1 MAKEANHISRNAQG
15 GIFAAFREHEAAL
28 RRFVRRISPSSSD
41 VDDIAQET
49 ILRALQAE
57 RERDILQPKAYLYMI
72 ARNVV
77 RDALDKK
84 SRSVIDFIEDFAP
97 ESVSSPEPLIED
109 QVDGRQRMLLFWEAV
124 ATLPEQCQQ
133 VFVLKKVYGYS
144 HAEISRKLGVSVS
157 TTEKHVAAG
166 LRRCSDFLD
175 RRAAE
180 SGQDET
186 RCRSAGKGE

>member
-1 MAKEANHISRNAQG
+1 MVSDANSRKGRAEG
-15 GIFAAFREHEAAL
+15 GIFSVFREQEAAL
-28 RRFVRRISPSSSD
+28 RRFLRRISPSSSD
-41 VDDIAQET
+41 IDDIAQET

-97 ESVSSPEPLIED
+97 ESVSSNEPLVED

-144 HAEISRKLGVSVS
+144 HAEISRQLGISVS

-166 LRRCSDFLD
+166 LRRCVDFLD
-175 RRAAE
+175 RRLADPG
-180 SGQDET
+180 SGEGF
-186 RCRSAGKGE
+186 RRPARAGD

>member
-1 MAKEANHISRNAQG
+1 MASDATSPKRHAQG
-15 GIFAAFREHEAAL
+15 GVFSVFREHEMAL
-28 RRFVRRISPSSSD
+28 RRFVRRISPSNSD
-41 VDDIAQET
+41 IDDIAQET

-97 ESVSSPEPLIED
+97 ESVSSGEPLVED
-109 QVDGRQRMLLFWEAV
+109 QVDARQRMLLFWEAV

-144 HAEISRKLGVSVS
+144 HAEISKKLGISVS

-166 LRRCSDFLD
+166 LRRCIDFLD
-175 RRAAE
+175 RRLE
-180 SGQDET
+180 DDSP
-186 RCRSAGKGE
+186 GEARRWWTISRE

>member
-1 MAKEANHISRNAQG
+1 MVSDANSQKRGAES
-15 GIFAAFREHEAAL
+15 GIFSVFREQEAAL
-28 RRFVRRISPSSSD
+28 RRFLRRISPASSD
-41 VDDIAQET
+41 IDDIAQET

-77 RDALDKK
+77 RDAMDKK
-84 SRSVIDFIEDFAP
+84 SRSVIDYIEDFAP
-97 ESVSSPEPLIED
+97 ESVSSNEPLVED

-124 ATLPEQCQQ
+124 ASLPQQCQQ

-144 HAEISRKLGVSVS
+144 HVEISRQLGISVS

-166 LRRCSDFLD
+166 LKRCVDFLG
-175 RRAAE
+175 RRLAD
-180 SGQDET
+180 SGAGEEF
-186 RCRSAGKGE
+186 RRSARTGD

>member
-1 MAKEANHISRNAQG
+1 MISDANSRTGGREG
-15 GIFAAFREHEAAL
+15 GIFSVFREHEAAL
-28 RRFVRRISPSSSD
+28 RHFLRRISPSSSD
-41 VDDIAQET
+41 IDDITQET

-57 RERDILQPKAYLYMI
+57 RERDIFQPKAYLYMI

-77 RDALDKK
+77 RDAMDKK
-84 SRSVIDFIEDFAP
+84 SRSVIDYIEDFAP
-97 ESVSSPEPLIED
+97 ESVSSNEPLVED

-144 HAEISRKLGVSVS
+144 HVEISRKLGISVS

-166 LRRCSDFLD
+166 LRRCVEFLD
-175 RRAAE
+175 RRLAD
-180 SGQDET
+180 SGSSEGL
-186 RCRSAGKGE
+186 RRSAGAGD

>member
-1 MAKEANHISRNAQG
+1 MASDATHPRRDAKG
-15 GIFAAFREHEAAL
+15 GIFSVLREQEAAI
-28 RRFVRRISPSSSD
+28 RRIVRRISPSSSD
-41 VDDIAQET
+41 IDDIAQET

-57 RERDILQPKAYLYMI
+57 RERDIQQPKAYLYTI

-97 ESVSSPEPLIED
+97 ESVSSHEPLIED
-109 QVDGRQRMLLFWEAV
+109 QVEGRQRMLLFWEAV

-144 HAEISRKLGVSVS
+144 HAEISRKLGISVS

-166 LRRCSDFLD
+166 LRRCCDFLD
-175 RRAAE
+175 RRLAE
-180 SGQDET
+180 SGPGEA
-186 RCRSAGKGE
+186 RRWWAGTGE

>member
-1 MAKEANHISRNAQG
+1 MAAETKPPKKNAPG
-15 GIFAAFREHEAAL
+15 GIFSVFREHEAAL

-97 ESVSSPEPLIED
+97 ESVSSDEPLVED

-144 HAEISRKLGVSVS
+144 HAEISRKLGISVS

-166 LRRCSDFLD
+166 LRRCVDFLD
-175 RRAAE
+175 RRLEEDGPSEARRWWAV
-180 SGQDET
+180 T
-186 RCRSAGKGE
+186 RE

>member
-1 MAKEANHISRNAQG
+1 MASDATHAKSDAQG
-15 GIFAAFREHEAAL
+15 GIFSVFREQEAAL

-41 VDDIAQET
+41 IDDIAQET

-57 RERDILQPKAYLYMI
+57 RERDIQQPKAYLYTI

-97 ESVSSPEPLIED
+97 ESVSSHEPLIED
-109 QVDGRQRMLLFWEAV
+109 QVEGRQRMLLFWEAV

-144 HAEISRKLGVSVS
+144 HAEISRKLGISVS

-166 LRRCSDFLD
+166 LRRCCDFLD
-175 RRAAE
+175 RRLAE
-180 SGQDET
+180 SGSGET
-186 RCRSAGKGE
+186 RRWWAGTGE